1 MKAVVDTNVFI
12 SAFFNP
18 GGSPRAVIENWKKGE
33 ITLCLSQEILE
44 EYIEVLERF
53 DFIEEVELKTLLHLF
68 AKRINTVFISS
79 CPDISVVDA
88 DPDDNKF
95 IACAVAA
102 EAQYI
107 ISGDKHLRTLKKYER
122 ITIISPAEF
131 VKLRISQR

>member
-12 SAFFNP
+12 SALFNP
-18 GGSPRAVIENWKKGE
+18 GGPPRHVVENWKKGE
-33 ITLCLSQEILE
+33 MILCLSQEILE
-44 EYIEVLERF
+44 EYIEVLDRF
-53 DFIEEVELKTLLHLF
+53 DFTEETELRMLLHLF
-68 AKRINTVFISS
+68 GKRINTVFVSS

-122 ITIISPAEF
+122 IKIISPSEF
-131 VKLRISQR
+131 MKL